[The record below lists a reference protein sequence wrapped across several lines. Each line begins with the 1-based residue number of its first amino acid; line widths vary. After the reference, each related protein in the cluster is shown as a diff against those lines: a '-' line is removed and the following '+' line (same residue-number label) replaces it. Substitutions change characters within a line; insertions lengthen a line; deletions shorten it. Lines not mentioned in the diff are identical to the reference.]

1 MEVVYLYALI
11 ILGVLFAALVLLKT
25 LILNKDK
32 VKKPKAL
39 KKRIEE
45 LNKRIKKNQYDYD
58 AINQLANIEEE
69 FGSKEKALNQY
80 KILLDE
86 NFFSGKEKLEIYK
99 KLESICEELGD
110 LQQAFKYTLIIN
122 KEEPENKYYYMKV
135 AHTLVEEGYFKLA
148 YEYYHRA
155 LVLKS
160 EFSID
165 DFKYAAFSAFQLK
178 DYKRTIIYL
187 EKLYKKMCKDIS
199 QYKIDI
205 AKLMQS
211 LVSIYILSDEINIA
225 KYFIE
230 EAFIYKAIDSDNR
243 LYMNKI
249 YLFILY
255 KLDDNKKFT
264 EIYNKLIDMY
274 KINNDSIDLADLI
287 FDYGFYSYFLKDIES
302 SIRYFNIIK
311 SFNIELYSV
320 FNIDNIL
327 EYLKNVEVA
336 NSQLTKL
343 YEEKKIYDSKYKND
357 NFENYIRKE
366 YIDNWERAINLWES
380 SFIHLDYI
388 SNLVEIKKA
397 MNIEEILKEFK
408 LYDLANYNIQN
419 SQKTS
424 IYSNKIDKIF
434 NLSFSDFKKI
444 CKNIISSKLSYT
456 IVQEYI
462 DSADKIKGD
471 EIDYLAYNNKM
482 ARAELTL
489 ISFRRWNKTDIGELS
504 IRDFFMKVQESGA
517 KNGILI
523 VPAELTRS
531 AKSYVSHNESIIVFS
546 KNQFNN
552 LLKGE
557 IF

>member
-1 MEVVYLYALI
+1 MEIIYLYALI

-25 LILNKDK
+25 VILKKDK

-45 LNKRIKKNQYDYD
+45 LNKRLKQNQYDYD
-58 AINQLANIEEE
+58 AIYQLANIEEE
-69 FGSKEKALNQY
+69 FGDKNKALNQY
-80 KILLDE
+80 QLLLNE
-86 NFFSGKEKLEIYK
+86 NFFQDKQKIEIYK
-99 KLESICEELGD
+99 KLEIMCEELGD
-110 LQQAFKYTLIIN
+110 MQQSFKYSLMIN
-122 KEEPENKYYYMKV
+122 KEEPENKYYYIKI
-135 AHTLVEEGYFKLA
+135 AHTLTEEACYKLA

-155 LVLKS
+155 LVLKAD
-160 EFSID
+160 FSIE
-165 DFKYAAFSAFQLK
+165 DFKYAAFASFQVK
-178 DYKRTIIYL
+178 DYKKTIIYL
-187 EKLYKKMCKDIS
+187 EKLYKKMCKDIN

-225 KYFIE
+225 KSFIE

-287 FDYGFYSYFLKDIES
+287 FDYAFYSYFLKDINS

-311 SFNIELYSV
+311 SFNIELYST

-327 EYLKNVEVA
+327 EYLRNVEIA

-357 NFENYIRKE
+357 NFENYIKKE

-388 SNLVEIKKA
+388 SNLVEVKKN
-397 MNIEEILKEFK
+397 MNIDEVLKEFQ
-408 LYDLANYNIQN
+408 LYDLSHSS
-419 SQKTS
+419 SQEYQKPSTP
-424 IYSNKIDKIF
+424 SNKIDKIF

-444 CKNIISSKLSYT
+444 CQNIISSKLSYT

-462 DSADKIKGD
+462 DSADKMKGD
-471 EIDYLAYNNKM
+471 EIDYLAYNNKT
-482 ARAELTL
+482 ARVELTL
-489 ISFRRWNKTDIGELS
+489 ISFRRWNKIDIGELS

-523 VPAELTRS
+523 VPAELTNS
-531 AKSYVSHNESIIVFS
+531 ARSYVSHNESIIVYS
-546 KNQFNN
+546 KHQFNN

>member
-1 MEVVYLYALI
+1 MEIIYLYALI
-11 ILGVLFAALVLLKT
+11 ILGLLFATLVLLKT
-25 LILNKDK
+25 VILKKDK

-45 LNKRIKKNQYDYD
+45 LNKRLKQNQHDYD
-58 AINQLANIEEE
+58 AMFQLANIEEE
-69 FGSKEKALNQY
+69 FGSKEKALSMY
-80 KILLDE
+80 KTLLDE
-86 NFFSGKEKLEIYK
+86 NFFNNKEKIEMYK
-99 KLESICEELGD
+99 KLELICEELGD
-110 LQQAFKYTLIIN
+110 IEQAFKYTLIIN
-122 KEEPENKYYYMKV
+122 KEEPENKYYYTKV
-135 AHTLVEEGYFKLA
+135 AHTLVEEGYYKLA

-160 EFSID
+160 EFSIE
-165 DFKYAAFSAFQLK
+165 DFKYAAFASFQVK
-178 DYKRTIIYL
+178 DYKKTIIYL
-187 EKLYKKMCKDIS
+187 EKLYKKMCKDIN
-199 QYKIDI
+199 QYKMDI

-225 KYFIE
+225 KTFIE

-274 KINNDSIDLADLI
+274 KINNDSIDIADLI
-287 FDYGFYSYFLKDIES
+287 FDYGFYSYFLKDIKS
-302 SIRYFNIIK
+302 SIMYFNIVK
-311 SFNIELYSV
+311 SFNIELYNI
-320 FNIDNIL
+320 FNINDIL

-357 NFENYIRKE
+357 NFENYIKKE
-366 YIDNWERAINLWES
+366 YIDNWEKAINLWEG

-388 SNLVEIKKA
+388 SNLVETKKT
-397 MNIEEILKEFK
+397 MNIEEVLKEFK
-408 LYDLANYNIQN
+408 LHDIVNNNVKEYT
-419 SQKTS
+419 KTS
-424 IYSNKIDKIF
+424 APSNKIDKIF

-444 CKNIISSKLSYT
+444 CQNIISSKLSYT

-482 ARAELTL
+482 ARVELTL
-489 ISFRRWNKTDIGELS
+489 ISFRRWKKIDIGELS

-523 VPAELTRS
+523 VPAELTKS
-531 AKSYVSHNESIIVFS
+531 ARSYVSHNESITVYS
-546 KNQFNN
+546 KHQFNN

>member
-1 MEVVYLYALI
+1 MEIIYLYALI
-11 ILGVLFAALVLLKT
+11 ILGLLFATLVLLKT
-25 LILNKDK
+25 VILKKDK

-45 LNKRIKKNQYDYD
+45 LNKRLKQNQHDYD
-58 AINQLANIEEE
+58 AIYQLANIEEE
-69 FGSKEKALNQY
+69 FGSKEKAVSMY

-86 NFFSGKEKLEIYK
+86 NFFNSKEKIEMYK
-99 KLESICEELGD
+99 KLELICEELGD
-110 LQQAFKYTLIIN
+110 IEQAFKYTLIIN
-122 KEEPENKYYYMKV
+122 KEEPENKYYYTKV
-135 AHTLVEEGYFKLA
+135 AHTLVEEGYYKLA

-160 EFSID
+160 EFSIE
-165 DFKYAAFSAFQLK
+165 DFKYAAFASFQVK
-178 DYKRTIIYL
+178 DYKKTIIYL
-187 EKLYKKMCKDIS
+187 EKLYKKMCKDIN
-199 QYKIDI
+199 QYKLDI

-225 KYFIE
+225 KTFIE

-274 KINNDSIDLADLI
+274 KINNDSIDIADLI
-287 FDYGFYSYFLKDIES
+287 FDYGFYSYFLKDIKS
-302 SIRYFNIIK
+302 AINYFNIIK
-311 SFNIELYSV
+311 SFNIELYNV

-327 EYLKNVEVA
+327 EYLRNVEIA

-357 NFENYIRKE
+357 NFENYIKKE
-366 YIDNWERAINLWES
+366 YIDNWEKAISLWES

-388 SNLVEIKKA
+388 SNLVETKKT
-397 MNIEEILKEFK
+397 MNIEEVLKEFK
-408 LYDLANYNIQN
+408 LYDIVNHNVQEY
-419 SQKTS
+419 QKTS
-424 IYSNKIDKIF
+424 APSNKIDKIF

-444 CKNIISSKLSYT
+444 CQNIISSKLSYT

-482 ARAELTL
+482 ARVELTL
-489 ISFRRWNKTDIGELS
+489 ISFRRWKKIDIGELS

-523 VPAELTRS
+523 VPAELTKS
-531 AKSYVSHNESIIVFS
+531 ARSYVSHNESITVYS
-546 KNQFNN
+546 KHQFNN

>member
-1 MEVVYLYALI
+1 MEVIYLYALI
-11 ILGVLFAALVLLKT
+11 ILGILFAALVLLKT
-25 LILNKDK
+25 VILKKDK

-45 LNKRIKKNQYDYD
+45 LNKRLKQNQHDYD
-58 AINQLANIEEE
+58 AIYQLANIEEE
-69 FGSKEKALNQY
+69 FGDKTKALSQY
-80 KILLDE
+80 QMLLNE
-86 NFFSGKEKLEIYK
+86 NFFQDKQKIEMYK
-99 KLESICEELGD
+99 KLEIMCEEIGD
-110 LQQAFKYTLIIN
+110 MQQAFKYTLMIN
-122 KEEPENKYYYMKV
+122 KEEPENKYYYVKI
-135 AHTLVEEGYFKLA
+135 AHTLTQEGCYKLA

-155 LVLKS
+155 LVLKA
-160 EFSID
+160 EFSIE
-165 DFKYAAFSAFQLK
+165 DFKYAAFSSFQIK
-178 DYKRTIIYL
+178 DYKKTIIYL
-187 EKLYKKMCKDIS
+187 EKLYKKMCKDINE
-199 QYKIDI
+199 YKIDI

-225 KYFIE
+225 KSFIE

-274 KINNDSIDLADLI
+274 KINNESIDFADLI
-287 FDYGFYSYFLKDIES
+287 FDYAFYSYFLKDINS
-302 SIRYFNIIK
+302 SVKYFNIIK
-311 SFNIELYSV
+311 SFNIELYNT

-327 EYLKNVEVA
+327 EYLRNVEVA

-388 SNLVEIKKA
+388 SNLVEIKKT
-397 MNIEEILKEFK
+397 MNIDEVLKEFK
-408 LYDLANYNIQN
+408 LYDLSNHSSQEH
-419 SQKTS
+419 QKTS
-424 IYSNKIDKIF
+424 ANSTKIDKIF

-444 CKNIISSKLSYT
+444 CQNIISSKLSYT

-462 DSADKIKGD
+462 DSADKMKGD

-482 ARAELTL
+482 ARVELTL
-489 ISFRRWNKTDIGELS
+489 ISFRRWNKIDIGELS

-523 VPAELTRS
+523 VPVELTKS
-531 AKSYVSHNESIIVFS
+531 ARSYVSHNESIIVYS

>member
-1 MEVVYLYALI
+1 MEIIYLYALI
-11 ILGVLFAALVLLKT
+11 ILGLLFATLVLLKT
-25 LILNKDK
+25 VILKKDK

-45 LNKRIKKNQYDYD
+45 LNKRLKLNQYDYD
-58 AINQLANIEEE
+58 AVYQLANIEEE
-69 FGSKEKALNQY
+69 FGSKEKALELYQ
-80 KILLDE
+80 ILLDE
-86 NFFSGKEKLEIYK
+86 NFFNSKEKIEMYK
-99 KLESICEELGD
+99 KLELICEELGD
-110 LQQAFKYTLIIN
+110 IEQAFKYTLIIN
-122 KEEPENKYYYMKV
+122 KEEPENKYYYTKV
-135 AHTLVEEGYFKLA
+135 ANTLVKEGYYKLA

-160 EFSID
+160 EFSIE
-165 DFKYAAFSAFQLK
+165 DFKYAAFASFQVK
-178 DYKRTIIYL
+178 DYKKTIIYL
-187 EKLYKKMCKDIS
+187 EKLYKKMCKDIN

-225 KYFIE
+225 KTFIE

-274 KINNDSIDLADLI
+274 KINNDSIDIADLI
-287 FDYGFYSYFLKDIES
+287 FDYGFYSYFLKDIKS
-302 SIRYFNIIK
+302 AIRYFNIIK
-311 SFNIELYSV
+311 SFNIELYSI
-320 FNIDNIL
+320 FNIDSIL
-327 EYLKNVEVA
+327 EYLKNVEIA

-357 NFENYIRKE
+357 NFENYIKKE
-366 YIDNWERAINLWES
+366 YIDNWEKAINLWES

-388 SNLVEIKKA
+388 SNLVENKKT
-397 MNIEEILKEFK
+397 MNIEEVLKEFK
-408 LYDLANYNIQN
+408 LYDIVNHNVQDT
-419 SQKTS
+419 QKTS
-424 IYSNKIDKIF
+424 TSANKIDKIF

-444 CKNIISSKLSYT
+444 CQNIISSKLSYT

-482 ARAELTL
+482 ARVELTL
-489 ISFRRWNKTDIGELS
+489 ISFRRWKKIDIGELS

-523 VPAELTRS
+523 VPAELTKS
-531 AKSYVSHNESIIVFS
+531 ARSYVSHNESITVYS
-546 KNQFNN
+546 KHQFNN